1 MVNKNIHVRNMTKH
15 DNRPHNGETK
25 AREIYE
31 CVGSIDIETS
41 EYIRQ
46 QYKNMILE
54 IFTFREKQNLLPVA
68 KDWLILILNRS
79 AEMYAITRRYT
90 KVYIGIL
97 IKSMLLQNTQ

>member
-46 QYKNMILE
+46 QYKNMVK
-54 IFTFREKQNLLPVA
+54 TN
-68 KDWLILILNRS
+68 
-79 AEMYAITRRYT
+79 T
-90 KVYIGIL
+90 K
-97 IKSMLLQNTQ
+97 